1 MKILNLLDKAIQML
15 DSSSKAINLFKQ
27 LMDLSH
33 KITRAEHPSSEEDV
47 KEYYRVQDELVKEP
61 KEAIARAYQVN
72 TKIPPTTD
80 TNIVAHYY
88 DDAMQYIQKL
98 GYNIDL
104 LRKKATKEEM
114 GKEEGRCWEG
124 YEPVAG
130 VPAYEKGSCQKK
142 MEEVQE
148 VIGMLDKAINFY
160 DPSQERDESGKWSGS
175 GGSSDGSSKYGHSF
189 VSDAEADK
197 MKNSQEAQ
205 SVVADHLDKA
215 LVDVE
220 SDDPEVEK
228 AVDSANEA
236 VNSVGKLASQDSPRN
251 YYSRLGSLAQEIRN
265 ISDGLSKSDSKTARR
280 NSDAFGS
287 FADTIGEIREIF
299 RNNTSK

>member
-1 MKILNLLDKAIQML
+1 MNILNLLDKAIEML
-15 DSSSKAINLFKQ
+15 DSSSKAVSLFKQ

-47 KEYYRVQDELVKEP
+47 KEYYRVHDELVKEP

-114 GKEEGRCWEG
+114 GKDEGRCWEG

-160 DPSQERDESGKWSGS
+160 DPSQIRDERGRWGD
-175 GGSSDGSSKYGHSF
+175 GGNSSSSKNPQGESKIKVIGDNAYTVINGALHKTKLKKNGEISQKSGWEK
-189 VSDAEADK
+189 VNDK
-197 MKNSQEAQ
+197 IKIIGNNAYT
-205 SVVADHLDKA
+205 VIK
-215 LVDVE
+215 
-220 SDDPEVEK
+220 
-228 AVDSANEA
+228 
-236 VNSVGKLASQDSPRN
+236 GKLHKTPVTKTGQISQ
-251 YYSRLGSLAQEIRN
+251 
-265 ISDGLSKSDSKTARR
+265 KSGWEEVK
-280 NSDAFGS
+280 
-287 FADTIGEIREIF
+287 
-299 RNNTSK
+299 

>member
-1 MKILNLLDKAIQML
+1 MNILNLLDKAIEML
-15 DSSSKAINLFKQ
+15 DSSSKAVSLFKQ

-47 KEYYRVQDELVKEP
+47 KEYYRVHDELVKEP
-61 KEAIARAYQVN
+61 KEAIALAYQVN

-114 GKEEGRCWEG
+114 GKDEGRCWEG

-130 VPAYEKGSCQKK
+130 MKPYESGSCQKK
-142 MEEVQE
+142 MEEIQE

-160 DPSQERDESGKWSGS
+160 DPSQDRDESGKWSGS
-175 GGSSDGSSKYGHSF
+175 GS
-189 VSDAEADK
+189 
-197 MKNSQEAQ
+197 
-205 SVVADHLDKA
+205 
-215 LVDVE
+215 
-220 SDDPEVEK
+220 
-228 AVDSANEA
+228 
-236 VNSVGKLASQDSPRN
+236 SVGAGKSSGGGNLPAEKVSENINEKVSKFIEENNDDLQDGGDYEDNSNYHPIARLMRASEGWV
-251 YYSRLGSLAQEIRN
+251 GSNIPNKTTKESVTSGIKN
-265 ISDGLSKSDSKTARR
+265 ISDAIGDALSMYGKDSSLGGALSNLL
-280 NSDAFGS
+280 NSINS
-287 FADTIGEIREIF
+287 EKK
-299 RNNTSK
+299 NLK